1 MKAIAS
7 FPSETTLSL
16 KLLAVFMCTGMAVI
30 IALLCCAPEAMVKDW
45 GIGLLTALEVEAPIV
60 WFLVLDSPD
69 LWHVFLFGMLTL
81 GLLIAIP
88 RRPYLCVNTAM
99 LLGVFLEAAQV
110 FVPSRTA
117 GFGDLLYNLAGVSLA
132 FFLFKAIK
140 PLFKHIQNFLEK
152 ISHHP
157 LRSRHREHREYSFL
171 RNR

>member
-1 MKAIAS
+1 MKAIAA

-16 KLLAVFMCTGMAVI
+16 KPLAVLMCTGMAVI
-30 IALLCCAPEAMVKDW
+30 IALLCCAPESMVKDW
-45 GIGLLTALEVEAPIV
+45 GVNLLLALEVEAPVV

-69 LWHVFLFGMLTL
+69 LWHVIVFGMLTL

-88 RRPYLCVNTAM
+88 GRPHLCVNTAM
-99 LLGVFLEAAQV
+99 LLGVFLEAAQM

-132 FFLFKAIK
+132 FFLFQALK
-140 PLFKHIQNFLEK
+140 PLFKSILNFVIK
-152 ISHHP
+152 TSHRP
-157 LRSRHREHREYSFL
+157 PRSRHRQHRAVLFL